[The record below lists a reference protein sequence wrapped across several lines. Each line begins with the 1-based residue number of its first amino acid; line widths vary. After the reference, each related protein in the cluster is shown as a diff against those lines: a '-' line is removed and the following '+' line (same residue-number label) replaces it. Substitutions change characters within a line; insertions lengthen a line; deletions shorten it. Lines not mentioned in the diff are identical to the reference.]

1 MERSMARR
9 SSASPLL
16 AILLIAVLAAGCV
29 KQPVDEA
36 QLPQGDGAGVVAAP
50 LAADEAE
57 QLAADDSPAKQRK
70 RQRRQRR
77 AAKQAAQSDQPAA
90 AAAASTAAAGGSDVT
105 KSSDDA
111 AAPGPAANAAFAEV
125 LAFDDRPG
133 DASGE
138 APPYGDIQ
146 RVVVQSNGTIARV
159 SVVFAGDLPPAL
171 ADGEVQGVGVD
182 FYRSEGRESDYQL
195 FADGGYKGWRAFLHT
210 PDGVV
215 SFPGAFRVG
224 GSAMV
229 FEVPWS
235 ALGGKKAAGLTV
247 FSDWSQKRTLLNA
260 VGNDRAP
267 NSGRATVRPAQ
278 V

>member
-1 MERSMARR
+1 MASRPL
-9 SSASPLL
+9 ASQLL
-16 AILLIAVLAAGCV
+16 AVLVIAVLASGCV
-29 KQPVDEA
+29 TQPVDET
-36 QLPQGDGAGVVAAP
+36 QLAQGDDAGVVAAP
-50 LAADEAE
+50 LDADEAE
-57 QLAADDSPAKQRK
+57 QLAADDSPAKQPK

-77 AAKQAAQSDQPAA
+77 AAKQAAQSAQPAA
-90 AAAASTAAAGGSDVT
+90 AAAASAAAAGGSDVT
-105 KSSDDA
+105 MSADDA
-111 AAPGPAANAAFAEV
+111 ADPGPAAQAAFAEV

-138 APPYGDIQ
+138 APPYSDIE
-146 RVVVQSNGTIARV
+146 RVVVQSNGSVARV

-171 ADGEVQGVGVD
+171 GDGEVQGVGVD

-210 PDGVV
+210 PDGIVP
-215 SFPGAFRVG
+215 FPGAFRVG

-247 FSDWSQKRTLLNA
+247 FSDWSQRRTLLNA

-267 NSGRATVRPAQ
+267 NSGRATVRPAR